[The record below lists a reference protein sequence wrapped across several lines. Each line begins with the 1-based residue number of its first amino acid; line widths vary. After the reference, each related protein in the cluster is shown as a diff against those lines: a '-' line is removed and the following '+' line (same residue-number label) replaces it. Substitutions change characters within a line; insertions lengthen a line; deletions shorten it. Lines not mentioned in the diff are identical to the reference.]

1 MAKEITIVLRDKV
14 AAQVARLPNPQEFV
28 HQAVEE
34 ALRKQAPL
42 PMVKLS
48 KWARV
53 VAEIESLPS
62 LGEYEDEFR
71 RSKEEF
77 RRSFRFKHDEP

>member
-14 AAQVARLPNPQEFV
+14 AAKVARLPNPQEFV

-34 ALRKQAPL
+34 ALRKQDPPAANR
-42 PMVKLS
+42 S
-48 KWARV
+48 KWAGV

-62 LGEYEDEFR
+62 LGGYENDFR
-71 RSKEEF
+71 RSQEEF

>member
-1 MAKEITIVLRDKV
+1 MANEITIVLRDKV

-34 ALRKQAPL
+34 ALRKQTPPAA
-42 PMVKLS
+42 KLS

-53 VAEIESLPS
+53 VAEIENLPS
-62 LGEYEDEFR
+62 LGEYEAEFR